1 MPGRRAGS
9 VERSETH
16 RNVSVVSVGCAFAK
30 PTDYALLPAFE
41 TAIRKAGFSIVV
53 SSSGK
58 LDQPELLQ
66 RGDAVVEPDFLGDLA
81 VFQL

>member
-1 MPGRRAGS
+1 MDPYCRAWLIKCT
-9 VERSETH
+9 VT
-16 RNVSVVSVGCAFAK
+16 VTIV
-30 PTDYALLPAFE
+30 TLLPAFE

-53 SSSGK
+53 SLSGE

-66 RGDAVVEPDFLGDLA
+66 RADAVVEPDFLDDLA